1 MRGTVKNGIFVEKV
15 MQSTQKYRKIIHVDM
30 DAFYASVE
38 QRDHP
43 EWRGKPLVVGSSHP
57 RGVIAAAS
65 YEARKFGIH
74 SAMPSKKAMKLCPRL
89 IFAPHRFDV
98 YKSVSKEIHDI
109 FSEYT
114 DLIEP
119 LSLDE
124 AFLDVTENKFD
135 IPLAQDIA
143 KEIKIKIKSQLSL
156 TASAG
161 VSYNKFLA
169 KIASDMQKPD
179 GLTVIHPKKAIRVI
193 ENLPIEAFWGVG
205 RVTAKRMHEL
215 GIYTG
220 KELRAKSESFLVKNF
235 GKAGRLFAEF
245 AQGNDHREVETDRER
260 LSVGC
265 EQTFA
270 EDLMEKEQIIARF
283 DDLEKRIERAHFQ
296 GHTFTLKIKRSDFK
310 QITRSKTAETCFT
323 SYADFIEQATKLL
336 ETVDLENHGVRL
348 IGFSVSKPAVDNT
361 FQFLIDRQLL
371 IPFEPF

>member
-1 MRGTVKNGIFVEKV
+1 
-15 MQSTQKYRKIIHVDM
+15 M

-65 YEARKFGIH
+65 YEARRFGIH
-74 SAMPSKKAMKLCPRL
+74 SAMPSKRAMKLCPHL

-98 YKSVSKEIHDI
+98 YKSVSREIHDI

-143 KEIKIKIKSQLSL
+143 KEIKQKIKSRLSL

-169 KIASDMQKPD
+169 KIASDMQKPN
-179 GLTVIHPKKAIRVI
+179 GLTVIHPKKAMRVI
-193 ENLPIEAFWGVG
+193 ESLPIEAFWGVG
-205 RVTAKRMHEL
+205 QVTAKRMHEL
-215 GIYTG
+215 GIHTG
-220 KELRAKSESFLVKNF
+220 KDLQAKSEGFLVKKF
-235 GKAGRLFAEF
+235 GKIGTLFAEF
-245 AQGNDHREVETDRER
+245 AQGNDHREVEPYRER

-265 EQTFA
+265 ERTFG
-270 EDLMEKEQIIARF
+270 EDLMGKEQIIAHF
-283 DDLEKRIERAHFQ
+283 DDIAAELEKRIERAHFQ
-296 GHTFTLKIKRSDFK
+296 GHTFTLKVKRGDFK
-310 QITRSKTAETCFT
+310 QMTRSQTADTCFT
-323 SYADFIEQATKLL
+323 STTEFIEMATKLL
-336 ETVDLENHGVRL
+336 ETVDLEEHGVRL
-348 IGFSVSKPAVDNT
+348 IGLSVSKPAVSSISEALFDP
-361 FQFLIDRQLL
+361 QLL
-371 IPFEPF
+371 IPFEPY

>member
-1 MRGTVKNGIFVEKV
+1 
-15 MQSTQKYRKIIHVDM
+15 M

-38 QRDHP
+38 QRDHL

-65 YEARKFGIH
+65 YEARRFGIH
-74 SAMPSKKAMKLCPRL
+74 SAMPSKRAMNLCPHL

-98 YKSVSKEIHDI
+98 YKSVSREIHDI
-109 FSEYT
+109 FSEHT

-143 KEIKIKIKSQLSL
+143 KEIKQKIKSRLSL

-179 GLTVIHPKKAIRVI
+179 GLTVIHPKKAMRVI
-193 ENLPIEAFWGVG
+193 ESLPIEAFWGVG
-205 RVTAKRMHEL
+205 QVTAKRMHEL
-215 GIYTG
+215 GIHTG
-220 KELRAKSESFLVKNF
+220 KDLQAKSEGFLVKNF
-235 GKAGRLFAEF
+235 GKIGTLFAEF
-245 AQGNDHREVETDRER
+245 AQGNDHREVEPYRER

-265 EQTFA
+265 ERTFG
-270 EDLMEKEQIIARF
+270 EDLMEREQIIAHF
-283 DDLEKRIERAHFQ
+283 DDIADELEKRIERAHFQ
-296 GHTFTLKIKRSDFK
+296 GHTFTLKIKRGDFK
-310 QITRSKTAETCFT
+310 QMTRSQTADTCFT
-323 SYADFIEQATKLL
+323 SAVEFIEMATKLL
-336 ETVDLENHGVRL
+336 ETVDLEEHGVRL
-348 IGFSVSKPAVDNT
+348 IGLSVSKPAVSSISETLFDP
-361 FQFLIDRQLL
+361 QLL
-371 IPFEPF
+371 IPFEPY

>member
-1 MRGTVKNGIFVEKV
+1 
-15 MQSTQKYRKIIHVDM
+15 MQNTPKYRKIIHVDM

-74 SAMPSKKAMKLCPRL
+74 SAMPSKRALQLCPHL
-89 IFAPHRFDV
+89 IFVPLRFEV
-98 YKSVSKEIHDI
+98 YKSVSREIRDI

-124 AFLDVTENKFD
+124 AFLDVTENKPG

-143 KEIKIKIKSQLSL
+143 KEIKTKIKSQLNL

-179 GLTVIHPKKAIRVI
+179 GLTVIHPKRALKVI
-193 ENLPIEAFWGVG
+193 ENLQIEDFWGVG
-205 RVTAKRMHEL
+205 QVTAKRMHEL
-215 GIYTG
+215 GIHTG
-220 KELRAKSESFLVKNF
+220 KDLQEKSEGFLIKNF
-235 GKAGRLFAEF
+235 GKIGSLFAEF
-245 AQGNDHREVETDRER
+245 AQGNDHREVEPNRKR

-265 EQTFA
+265 ERTFS
-270 EDLMEKEQIIARF
+270 EDIMEKEQIIARF
-283 DDLEKRIERAHFQ
+283 DDLADELEKRIQKAHFQ
-296 GHTFTLKIKRSDFK
+296 GHTFTLKIKRGDFK
-310 QITRSKTAETCFT
+310 QVTRSQTAETCFT
-323 SYADFIEQATKLL
+323 SAEEFIELGTKLL
-336 ETVDLENHGVRL
+336 ETVDLESHGVRL
-348 IGFSVSKPAVDNT
+348 IGFSVNNPTADIISNT
-361 FQFLIDRQLL
+361 MLDPQLL
-371 IPFEPF
+371 IPFEEY